1 MTNLSARSA
10 TQTDVNWIQA
20 ATETAYAI
28 YLPVLGYPPV
38 PVTEDYAPRIAGN
51 EVFLFTIDA
60 TDCGLVVIET
70 HETWLEI
77 FSIVVLPEFQG
88 SGAGR
93 AILKW
98 VEDRAARLGKA
109 EVRLYTNA
117 LMARNIGIYRRAGY
131 VETGR
136 RANPKRPQFTIV
148 DMAKSIEPHRSSREG
163 NLA

>member
-1 MTNLSARSA
+1 MTKLSARSA
-10 TQTDVNWIQA
+10 TKTDLDWIRA
-20 ATETAYAI
+20 ATEAAYAI

-38 PVTEDYAPRIAGN
+38 PVTEDYAPRVAGD
-51 EVFLFTIDA
+51 EVFIFTVENA
-60 TDCGLVVIET
+60 DCGLVVIET
-70 HETWLEI
+70 HDHWLDI

-93 AILKW
+93 AILNW
-98 VEDRAARLGKA
+98 VEDRAAQSGKA

-117 LMARNIGIYRRAGY
+117 LMERNIGIYRQAGY

-136 RANPKRPQFTIV
+136 RQNPKRPQFTIV
-148 DMAKSIEPHRSSREG
+148 DMVKAIELHSSSREG